1 MRVLPSD
8 RQIAMHEAHH
18 AAALLLLGLP
28 PGGARI
34 DQPSADEAGN
44 VEVDWGDSITPDR
57 TRRVLLAIIVGGR
70 CEGGQG
76 WSDWPLDPDRVPVR
90 ARSDADKARYLAERL
105 DFDAVDWQVALL
117 DARHLSDRRKFRRL
131 VLAIAAA
138 LEEREVLERADL
150 VRIFEATREETAAWS
165 R

>member
-105 DFDAVDWQVALL
+105 DF
-117 DARHLSDRRKFRRL
+117 KFRRR
-131 VLAIAAA
+131 VVAIAAE
-138 LEEREVLERADL
+138 LERVEVLDRDKL
-150 VRIFEATREETAAWS
+150 IRIYEATQEETAAWS
-165 R
+165 T

>member
-105 DFDAVDWQVALL
+105 DF
-117 DARHLSDRRKFRRL
+117 KFRRL
-131 VLAIAAA
+131 VVAIAAE
-138 LEEREVLERADL
+138 LERVEVLDRDKL
-150 VRIFEATREETAAWS
+150 IRIYEATQEETAAWS
-165 R
+165 T